1 MKSLRLQDGRNIGL
15 FGGTFDPI
23 HLGHLITAQEVLTKC
38 GLEKVIF
45 VPSADPPHKEGRRLT
60 RAEDRL
66 RMVSSAIEHDS
77 RFELSSIE
85 LERPGKSYTVDTL
98 RQMRERLGPDVELC
112 FIIGADN
119 VPEMRTWKEP
129 ERIFDL
135 AAVIVATRP
144 GFEPHS
150 VDVPFVERMT
160 FIPTPEIAI
169 SSTEIRLRV
178 KRSQPI
184 RYWVPS
190 EVERYIEE
198 KRLYAASLPTSDD
211 AR

>member
-1 MKSLRLQDGRNIGL
+1 MNRRKVGI

-23 HLGHLITAQEVLTKC
+23 HAGHLITAQEVLTKC

-45 VPSADPPHKEGRRLT
+45 VPSADPPHKERRPLT
-60 RAEDRL
+60 RAGDRL
-66 RMVSSAIEHDS
+66 RMVSLAVEGDP
-77 RFELSSIE
+77 RFSVSSIE

-98 RQMRERLGPDVELC
+98 RQMRESFGPDVELC

-135 AAVIVATRP
+135 TEVIVATRT

-150 VDVPFVERMT
+150 LDEPFSERMT
-160 FIPTPEIAI
+160 FISTPEIAI
-169 SSTEIRLRV
+169 SSTEIRRRV
-178 KRSQPI
+178 KRGQSI
-184 RYWVPS
+184 RYWVPQ
-190 EVERYIEE
+190 EVERYIAE
-198 KRLYAASLPTSDD
+198 KELYVA
-211 AR
+211 